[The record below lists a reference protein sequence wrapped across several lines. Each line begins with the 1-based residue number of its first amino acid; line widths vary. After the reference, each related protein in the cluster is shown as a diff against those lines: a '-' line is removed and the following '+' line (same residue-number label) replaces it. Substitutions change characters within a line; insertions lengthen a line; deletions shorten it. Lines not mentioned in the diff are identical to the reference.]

1 MFMISLIDS
10 KTCQLAF
17 GIDRDDSTR
26 ESTLHLCGSI
36 TIRADGKAQPREI
49 MLGRMLQEMFKMAN
63 SVNGIDKNKYLN
75 LKTEFLDYI
84 ARLFIAQ
91 HTIKSKESK
100 KKRKT
105 NNSDEDDGTSDSDST
120 DTHYSFLNQTVS
132 MIRAADQVQINVKVE
147 KENNAAATVANSSN
161 YSFKFSA
168 PAA

>member
-1 MFMISLIDS
+1 MVSLVDS

-49 MLGRMLQEMFKMAN
+49 MLGRMLQEMFKMATN
-63 SVNGIDKNKYLN
+63 VNGIDKAKYLN
-75 LKTEFLDYI
+75 LKTEFLDYL

-91 HTIKSKESK
+91 HTIKSKQSK

-105 NNSDEDDGTSDSDST
+105 DKDDSEEDDGTSDSDST

-132 MIRAADQVQINVKVE
+132 MIQAADRMQINVKIE
-147 KENNAAATVANSSN
+147 KENGVAASVANSSN